1 MLKNSVKNGNSLADC
16 SAQLELLP
24 FSFVDVA
31 EEMPLGLGLQDE
43 VQNVQ
48 RTQLIVQNAVRRPV
62 RNQYVDV
69 IRDVFIGNPGVFGN

>member
-1 MLKNSVKNGNSLADC
+1 MLKNSVKNGNILADC